1 MRKNVTLWYVV
12 FEEGREVEKGGGCIM
27 SIECNQ
33 ERGLNL
39 ILGVLFSWSK
49 IKSNKG
55 LLLPSYRI
63 SNLKGIFQTL

>member
-12 FEEGREVEKGGGCIM
+12 FEEGREVEKGGDWIM
-27 SIECNQ
+27 SIEHIQ
-33 ERGLNL
+33 ERDMIL
-39 ILGVLFSWSK
+39 ILAVLFSWSK

-63 SNLKGIFQTL
+63 SNLKEIFQIL